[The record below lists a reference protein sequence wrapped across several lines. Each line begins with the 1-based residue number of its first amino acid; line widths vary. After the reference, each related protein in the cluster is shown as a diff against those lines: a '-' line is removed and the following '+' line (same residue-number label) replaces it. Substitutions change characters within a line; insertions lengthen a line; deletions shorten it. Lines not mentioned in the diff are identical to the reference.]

1 MKARITDLL
10 SARHAIKDAAA
21 FLANAHYPEP
31 APEAMTAPMKALVE
45 QLVEQLD
52 EAIRAV
58 RARRDAHKGGTP

>member
-21 FLANAHYPEP
+21 FLANAHYPAP
-31 APEAMTAPMKALVE
+31 APEAMTAAMAA
-45 QLVEQLD
+45 LVEQLD

-58 RARRDAHKGGTP
+58 RARRDAHKGATP

>member
-45 QLVEQLD
+45 QLD